1 MIINT
6 FPPLQYLVQPCS
18 STKGKISLGLC
29 GRFTLAELLS
39 VTVSIGVSLVI
50 FVYDN
55 RCFILLDDDGLVMI
69 TGGQFRTKKTGFE
82 VTVSELIFLGQNM
95 LVRPHEVHWGQ
106 FQLSPVILGAFLG
119 PVGFLGPWEGQ
130 ISK

>member
-1 MIINT
+1 MDFSSEQFCIT
-6 FPPLQYLVQPCS
+6 F
-18 STKGKISLGLC
+18 
-29 GRFTLAELLS
+29 
-39 VTVSIGVSLVI
+39 VSILAV
-50 FVYDN
+50 
-55 RCFILLDDDGLVMI
+55 
-69 TGGQFRTKKTGFE
+69 GQFRTKKTGFE

-130 ISK
+130 NAK